1 MNHQMSLYIPHVFV
15 NITEERMIQA
25 FQKRQIGKVNH
36 IDFVSKFGKGN
47 KIHQS
52 AYLHFDY
59 WYDTKASRDMQS
71 ELELGKELKMFYDDP
86 WYWQIYKNE
95 TKKFGGNGQRK
106 ERLVLE
112 KPAIQEQKTE
122 EPEEIFKEEDFSTTF
137 TQEEIDEIERMIL
150 EEQEEQEEEEFQE
163 QEEEFQ
169 EQEEEFQECFGW
181 VDARYAEL
189 LEAKLALVGGY
200 TSLRHPPKGD
210 GLPLTYGRPPHC

>member
-1 MNHQMSLYIPHVFV
+1 MENNMSLYINHVFI
-15 NITEERMIQA
+15 NITKERMIQV

-36 IDFVSKFGKGN
+36 VDFVAKFGKGN

-71 ELELGKELKMFYDDP
+71 DLEVGKEVRMYYDDP

-112 KPAIQEQKTE
+112 KPAIQEQKEPE
-122 EPEEIFKEEDFSTTF
+122 EQEEIFKEEDFSKTF

-150 EEQEEQEEEEFQE
+150 E
-163 QEEEFQ
+163 EEEFQ

-200 TSLRHPPKGD
+200 TS
-210 GLPLTYGRPPHC
+210 PLAYGKPPHC